1 MKIKSL
7 RHQLVSTT
15 SIIIMTVIVVFSLI
29 LLLYMGYYLLII
41 GRIYAMDEDLITPIA
56 SIVAVIFLILI
67 IVALITSI
75 ACGFMIS
82 KRFLQ
87 TVDQFTKSIKQI
99 KNEGLSHR
107 LVIEGNDELAL
118 LGKEFNETIDQ
129 AERSLLQQNQFV
141 SDASHE
147 LKTPLAIIKG
157 NLDMLERWGK
167 DDPAILSNSLNV
179 TSNEVER
186 LIQLCNEL
194 LHLTREMDIHC
205 EEPTDLNLVV
215 DEVITN

>member
-82 KRFLQ
+82 NVFYKLLINLQ
-87 TVDQFTKSIKQI
+87 RVLNK
-99 KNEGLSHR
+99 
-107 LVIEGNDELAL
+107 
-118 LGKEFNETIDQ
+118 
-129 AERSLLQQNQFV
+129 
-141 SDASHE
+141 
-147 LKTPLAIIKG
+147 LKMRA
-157 NLDMLERWGK
+157 
-167 DDPAILSNSLNV
+167 
-179 TSNEVER
+179 
-186 LIQLCNEL
+186 
-194 LHLTREMDIHC
+194 
-205 EEPTDLNLVV
+205 
-215 DEVITN
+215 

>member
-82 KRFLQ
+82 NVFLQ

-99 KNEGLSHR
+99 KNE
-107 LVIEGNDELAL
+107 A
-118 LGKEFNETIDQ
+118 
-129 AERSLLQQNQFV
+129 
-141 SDASHE
+141 
-147 LKTPLAIIKG
+147 
-157 NLDMLERWGK
+157 
-167 DDPAILSNSLNV
+167 
-179 TSNEVER
+179 
-186 LIQLCNEL
+186 
-194 LHLTREMDIHC
+194 
-205 EEPTDLNLVV
+205 
-215 DEVITN
+215 

>member
-147 LKTPLAIIKG
+147 LKTPLAIMKKG
-157 NLDMLERWGK
+157 LGLLRK
-167 DDPAILSNSLNV
+167 
-179 TSNEVER
+179 TQC
-186 LIQLCNEL
+186 LI
-194 LHLTREMDIHC
+194 
-205 EEPTDLNLVV
+205 
-215 DEVITN
+215 